1 VELIAAPGWAGIVS
15 VVLAIA
21 GGIWGVVA
29 DRIATRWPEH
39 DAEAGFV
46 PGRPPGWR
54 TIVVAAFGALG
65 LGLLPSALLGGAAPG
80 AAPVTALDAVQPVT
94 SPLVFAIFVAYVV
107 VLVLL
112 LATDLDQRLLPDV
125 LTLPMIPLALLF
137 AVSGLNPFVGDQL
150 VPAIAAAVLI
160 PAVLYL
166 PSLLF
171 GPGAFGQGDVKLLVT
186 VGLVSGGYRA
196 LAGVFAGILVAG
208 VVIVVLLVTRR
219 VTLRSYIPFGP
230 FLILGALWAIL
241 LRT

>member
-1 VELIAAPGWAGIVS
+1 VELLAAPVWAGIATL
-15 VVLAIA
+15 VLVIA
-21 GGIWGVVA
+21 GGIWGVAA

-39 DAEAGFV
+39 DADAGFV

-65 LGLLPSALLGGAAPG
+65 LGLLPSVFPSGLFQAAEST
-80 AAPVTALDAVQPVT
+80 VALDVAQPAA
-94 SPLVFAIFVAYVV
+94 SPLVFAIFAAYIV

-112 LATDLDQRLLPDV
+112 LATDLDQRVLPDV

-137 AVSGLNPFVGDQL
+137 AVSGLNPLVGDQL
-150 VPAIAAAVLI
+150 LPAIAAAVLI

-208 VVIVVLLVTRR
+208 IVIVVLLVTRR

>member
-1 VELIAAPGWAGIVS
+1 MTFIGFLDPGITPLAI
-15 VVLAIA
+15 VLALA
-21 GGIWGVVA
+21 GGVWGLAA
-29 DRIATRWPEH
+29 DRIAARWPEH
-39 DAEAGFV
+39 DEGEGFFAG
-46 PGRPPGWR
+46 RSPGWR
-54 TIVVAAFGALG
+54 TVVVAGFGAIG
-65 LGLLPSALLGGAAPG
+65 LGLLPSVFLDRPAP
-80 AAPVTALDAVQPVT
+80 ATNSVALDAAQPLAPFV
-94 SPLVFAIFVAYVV
+94 LAIFVAYVV

-112 LATDLDQRLLPDV
+112 LATDLDQRLMPDI

-137 AVSGLNPFVGDQL
+137 ALSGQNPLVGDQI
-150 VPAIAAAVLI
+150 VPAIAAAVII

-196 LAGVFAGILVAG
+196 VAGVFAGLIVAG
-208 VVIVVLLVTRR
+208 VVIVILLITRR
-219 VTLRSYIPFGP
+219 VTLKTYIPFGP